1 MNKELKKA
9 IYTRSR
15 LRNKYLKNPTK
26 RMKRTI
32 KNNEISVRATMMER
46 SNKNNKM
53 KCNLFVQVVI
63 LNIELLNLFV
73 RCILLL
79 H

>member
-1 MNKELKKA
+1 MFFFVIA
-9 IYTRSR
+9 
-15 LRNKYLKNPTK
+15 KYIHN
-26 RMKRTI
+26 I
-32 KNNEISVRATMMER
+32 RATLMER
-46 SNKNNKM
+46 SYKNNMM

-63 LNIELLNLFV
+63 LNIEVFNLFV